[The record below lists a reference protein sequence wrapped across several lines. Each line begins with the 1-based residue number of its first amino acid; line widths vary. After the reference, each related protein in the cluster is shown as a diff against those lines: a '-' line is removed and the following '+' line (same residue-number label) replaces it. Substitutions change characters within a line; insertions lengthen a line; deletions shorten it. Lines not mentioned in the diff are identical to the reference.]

1 MAVSDV
7 LTLNFFWKVRDEG
20 SWLEIGESISHFA
33 ICSLLG
39 IFVAGLEGLSAIFV
53 AGVEVDG
60 DENSNEVEQSEENMN
75 GKGNGKIE
83 PKAGALAEPAAN
95 DVNGGG

>member
-1 MAVSDV
+1 MCVMAVSDV

-20 SWLEIGESISHFA
+20 SWLEIGSSISHFA

-39 IFVAGLEGLSAIFV
+39 VFVAGLEGLSGIFI

-60 DENSNEVEQSEENMN
+60 EGV
-75 GKGNGKIE
+75 
-83 PKAGALAEPAAN
+83 
-95 DVNGGG
+95 